1 MKKILIVLSVVF
13 CVVSTQMAI
22 AQKTVKYDLPA
33 FTEISLK
40 NDAKLILKQDSIQS
54 VTVTA
59 KQTTIDKLVVEVV
72 KRKLTIRYPTDA
84 WFDSKWSPGDVEIT
98 ISIPQIDE
106 LSQSGSG
113 SIVANQPISSRILD
127 LYVGGSG
134 VIRLSDLKADK
145 LSATLSGSG
154 KIQLSGEGTVS
165 EFKMILSGSGSIA
178 ASGLKSKQVDVI
190 IAGSASCAV
199 HALDLLKCKIVGS
212 GDVTYVGNPAIESTI
227 VGSGK
232 VKEGK

>member
-1 MKKILIVLSVVF
+1 MKKIRIFLSLLICVTMAQTVV
-13 CVVSTQMAI
+13 

-59 KQTTIDKLVVEVV
+59 KQTTIDKLVVEVGD
-72 KRKLTIRYPTDA
+72 RKLTIRYPTDA

-98 ISIPQIDE
+98 VTMPQIDE

-113 SIVANQPISSRILD
+113 SIVANQPINSRILD

-134 VIRLSDLKADK
+134 VIKLADLKAEK

-165 EFKMILSGSGSIA
+165 EFRMILSGSGNIA

-190 IAGSASCAV
+190 IAGSANCAV
-199 HALDLLKCKIVGS
+199 HALNDLKCKIVGS
-212 GDVTYVGNPAIESTI
+212 GEVTYFGNPAIESTI

>member
-1 MKKILIVLSVVF
+1 MKKIRIALSMLLFVA
-13 CVVSTQMAI
+13 STQMVI

-59 KQTTIDKLVVEVV
+59 KQATIDKLVVEVGD
-72 KRKLTIRYPTDA
+72 RKLTIRYPTDA
-84 WFDSKWSPGDVEIT
+84 WFDSKWSPGDVVIH
-98 ISIPQIDE
+98 ISMPQIDE

-113 SIVANQPISSRILD
+113 SIVADQSINSRILD

-134 VIRLSDLKADK
+134 VIKLANLKADK
-145 LSATLSGSG
+145 IAATLSGSG
-154 KIQLSGEGTVS
+154 QMQLAGEGTVS
-165 EFKMILSGSGSIA
+165 DFKLILSGSGHIK
-178 ASGLKSKQVDVI
+178 ASGLKCKQVDVT

-199 HALDLLKCKIVGS
+199 HALDNLKCKIVGS
-212 GDVTYVGNPAIESTI
+212 GDVTYNGNPAIETTI